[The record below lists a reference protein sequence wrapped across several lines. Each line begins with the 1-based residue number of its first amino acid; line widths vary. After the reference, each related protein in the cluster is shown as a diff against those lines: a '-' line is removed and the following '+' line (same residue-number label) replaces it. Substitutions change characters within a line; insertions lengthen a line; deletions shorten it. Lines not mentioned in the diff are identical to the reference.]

1 MWVGD
6 RAVRG
11 VGLKS
16 AQVGSGRLKNGE
28 VGRWHRGERNI
39 WKNSRDA
46 GSLGGKK
53 NRLRAPNL
61 ITRRKIILLAA
72 INHVL
77 SCMDKYYCSICFF
90 KKGQILFLGYF
101 FLLDQIAFTWWARAQ
116 KET

>member
-1 MWVGD
+1 MCGRSGGARGWLEVGAD
-6 RAVRG
+6 WI
-11 VGLKS
+11 
-16 AQVGSGRLKNGE
+16 GE

-77 SCMDKYYCSICFF
+77 INITLVFDS
-90 KKGQILFLGYF
+90 KKG
-101 FLLDQIAFTWWARAQ
+101 
-116 KET
+116 